1 LKTLYLLVAIVW
13 VLTVGSAIYF
23 KIDWL
28 GYDYNTW
35 AIIFSALHA
44 LLASVVALLGSGSGV
59 RNSAKAS
66 NGSTV
71 IQAGGNIKLKDKVKS
86 KVGK

>member
-1 LKTLYLLVAIVW
+1 MKILYLLVAIAW
-13 VLTVGSAIYF
+13 VLTIGSAIYF
-23 KIDWL
+23 KIDWF

-44 LLASVVALLGSGSGV
+44 LLAAVIALFGSGSGV
-59 RNSAKAS
+59 KNTAKAS

-71 IQAGGNIKLKDKVKS
+71 IQAGRDVKLKEEIKS
-86 KVGK
+86 KNGK

>member
-1 LKTLYLLVAIVW
+1 MKISYLLVAIVW

-23 KIDWL
+23 KIDWF

-35 AIIFSALHA
+35 AIIFSALHG
-44 LLASVVALLGSGSGV
+44 LLATVITLFGNNSGV

-71 IQAGGNIKLKDKVKS
+71 IQAGGNIKIKDKVKS
-86 KVGK
+86 KGGK

>member
-1 LKTLYLLVAIVW
+1 MKTLYLLVAIVW

-28 GYDYNTW
+28 GCDYNTW
-35 AIIFSALHA
+35 AIIFSALHG
-44 LLASVVALLGSGSGV
+44 LLAAIIAMFGSNSGV

-71 IQAGGNIKLKDKVKS
+71 IQSGRDVKLMEKIKS
-86 KVGK
+86 KSGK

>member
-1 LKTLYLLVAIVW
+1 MKVLHLLVAIVW

-23 KIDWL
+23 KINWL
-28 GYDYNTW
+28 GYDYNIW
-35 AIIFSALHA
+35 AIIFSALHG
-44 LLASVVALLGSGSGV
+44 LLAAIITMFGSNSGV

-71 IQAGGNIKLKDKVKS
+71 IQSGRDLKLKEKIKS
-86 KVGK
+86 KSGK